1 MSIEKFGLRL
11 SSVRTTETTKIEDF
25 LYHLLWITSREK
37 NIKRKHL
44 RQQRK
49 YLISWPILDFLHVWR
64 NICLVMFLFPDWLS
78 LFTFLSCSVHES
90 KLDETSG
97 DYKQTNKQTQMRSL
111 TPHPSSLSSSALEI
125 FVK

>member
-1 MSIEKFGLRL
+1 VNYISRKKLKGETF
-11 SSVRTTETTKIEDF
+11 ETTKKIFNF
-25 LYHLLWITSREK
+25 LADIGFLACLEK
-37 NIKRKHL
+37 HMLSNVSISG
-44 RQQRK
+44 
-49 YLISWPILDFLHVWR
+49 LIIS
-64 NICLVMFLFPDWLS
+64 
-78 LFTFLSCSVHES
+78 FTFLSCSVHES